1 MASLARPL
9 RSLVRRLRR
18 LRAGVPIGPRPSG
31 AGGNDAGDGAS
42 LRRLIDP
49 YLPRDHARQVN
60 ATDYVT
66 VVMAAGPT
74 PHRVMDLGCGTGSS
88 VDLFRAVEAEVDWVG
103 VDVGDSAEVRQRTRS
118 DATFV
123 TYDGLVLPFP
133 DASFDIVYSRQVL
146 EHVRRPEA
154 HLREVARVLRPGGS
168 YVGSTSQLE
177 PYHSRSYW
185 NFTIF
190 GFAELVTAAGL
201 QLVELR
207 PGIDGV
213 TLVLRSHFGRP
224 AGFGRWWTS
233 ESPLNALIDDEAP
246 AGDDIA
252 GRNLTKL
259 RVAGHFA
266 FLARRPTG

>member
-1 MASLARPL
+1 MFYG
-9 RSLVRRLRR
+9 RL
-18 LRAGVPIGPRPSG
+18 
-31 AGGNDAGDGAS
+31 
-42 LRRLIDP
+42 
-49 YLPRDHARQVN
+49 
-60 ATDYVT
+60 
-66 VVMAAGPT
+66 VMADGPT
-74 PHRVMDLGCGTGSS
+74 PHRVMDLGCGAGGS
-88 VDLFRAVEAEVDWVG
+88 VDLFRSIEPEVDWVG

-123 TYDGLVLPFP
+123 TYDGSILPFP
-133 DASFDIVYSRQVL
+133 DASYDIVYSRQVL
-146 EHVRRPEA
+146 EHVRRPDA
-154 HLREVARVLRPGGS
+154 HLREIARVLRPGGA

-190 GFAELVTAAGL
+190 GFAELVSEAGL

-233 ESPLNALIDDEAP
+233 ESPLNALIDEGPSAT
-246 AGDDIA
+246 GDVA
-252 GRNLTKL
+252 ALNLTKL
-259 RVAGHFA
+259 RVAGQFA
-266 FLARRPTG
+266 FLARRPIG